1 MIRRNIFVILIG
13 IGVVIAFFFVMK
25 KEEEP
30 AQALF
35 QGSPETIAEGESEKE
50 DVQGRLLVDIKGEV
64 SFPGVYEMDAGAR
77 VKDVVEEAGGLTE
90 EADQHLINLA
100 QKVFDEMILIV
111 PKIGDESSGSNEVT
125 SESTKVRINY
135 ATAEEIQQLPG
146 IGPSKANAILEYRE
160 EHGFFQKPE
169 DLLNVSGIGEKTL
182 ETLLEEIQIP

>member
-13 IGVVIAFFFVMK
+13 IGVLIAFFFVMK

-30 AQALF
+30 AQAVF
-35 QGSPETIAEGESEKE
+35 QGSPETFAEGESEKE

-64 SFPGVYEMDAGAR
+64 RLPGVYEMDAGAR
-77 VKDVVEEAGGLTE
+77 VKDVVKEAGGFTE
-90 EADQHLINLA
+90 EADHHLINLA

-111 PKIGDESSGSNEVT
+111 PKIGDESSANEVVA
-125 SESTKVRINY
+125 ESSKIRINY

-169 DLLNVSGIGEKTL
+169 DLLNVSGIGKKTL